1 MRGFAQI
8 AFGVFV
14 VFVAM
19 IFKQPSLLLAFYP
32 MAVLCAL
39 PVAYYYI
46 FERHREGHA
55 AQIAEQLERIANAL
69 SEREPAERS
78 EPSRR
83 SMVGSALL
91 RS

>member
-1 MRGFAQI
+1 MRGFAQL

-19 IFKQPSLLLAFYP
+19 MFKQPALLLAFYP
-32 MAVLCAL
+32 IGLLCAL

-46 FERHREGHA
+46 FERHREGHSAEIA
-55 AQIAEQLERIANAL
+55 AHLERIADAL
-69 SEREPAERS
+69 RTQGVAEQS
-78 EPSRR
+78 VPSRR
-83 SMVGSALL
+83 SPADSVLL